1 MITQIILEF
10 SAQQGEE
17 TTTQSYVMLLVMCIL
32 EPSSPQHRKDDH
44 KPEFAKCRY
53 FSIRHH
59 AELA

>member
-17 TTTQSYVMLLVMCIL
+17 TTSQSYVMLHVMCIL
-32 EPSSPQHRKDDH
+32 EQSSPQHRKDDH
-44 KPEFAKCRY
+44 KPEYAKYRY